1 MILKNRFF
9 IQIFLTL
16 LIVAFVTP
24 AFGYDNHSE
33 IKVMADRD
41 WLQIGNQRLAQQDKA
56 MWILLGWGS
65 LNLAGG
71 SLLALNRT
79 HRDFYIMMAGWGL
92 VNAGIAAFS
101 LLSPEAYDSS
111 TLFSQVLKD
120 EQLFNRILSINS
132 GLNIGYIATG
142 FCMASM
148 GKSTRIRQ
156 FGTAIMI
163 QGAFLAVFDTVLL
176 LDSISR
182 LNNLSIIPFALDA
195 QSMLPQNQWI
205 TGVGV
210 SFRF

>member
-16 LIVAFVTP
+16 LIVAFLTP
-24 AFGYDNHSE
+24 AFAYSNQSE
-33 IKVMADRD
+33 IGFQTNDE
-41 WLQIGNQRLAQQDKA
+41 WLKIGNQRLAQQDKA

-71 SLLALNRT
+71 SLLALNRN
-79 HRDFYIMMAGWGL
+79 HRDFHIMMAGWGL

-142 FCMASM
+142 LCMANM

-163 QGAFLAVFDTVLL
+163 QGAFLAVFDTWLL
-176 LDSISR
+176 LESISR
-182 LNNLSIIPFALDA
+182 LNELSIIPFSLDA
-195 QSMLPQNQWI
+195 HAMLPQNLI
-205 TGVGV
+205 TPGAG
-210 SFRF
+210 FRFWF